1 MVKRD
6 PFYNGN
12 IKLENAAIVL
22 RICPSFLRFGS
33 FQICNEDAQ
42 CWKPDANS
50 NREMIKAL
58 ADFLIK
64 FNYPSLLGA
73 DVDPYEGMFQQ
84 IVERSA
90 KLVAKWQSVGFVHG
104 VLNTDNMSMLGVT
117 IDYGP
122 FGFIDYF
129 SKDFVSNATDDR

>member
-1 MVKRD
+1 
-6 PFYNGN
+6 
-12 IKLENAAIVL
+12 
-22 RICPSFLRFGS
+22 
-33 FQICNEDAQ
+33 
-42 CWKPDANS
+42 
-50 NREMIKAL
+50 MIKAL
-58 ADFLIK
+58 ADYLIK
-64 FNYPSLLGA
+64 YNYASLLGA
-73 DVDPYEGMFQQ
+73 DVDPYEGMFHQ

-122 FGFIDYF
+122 FGFVDYF